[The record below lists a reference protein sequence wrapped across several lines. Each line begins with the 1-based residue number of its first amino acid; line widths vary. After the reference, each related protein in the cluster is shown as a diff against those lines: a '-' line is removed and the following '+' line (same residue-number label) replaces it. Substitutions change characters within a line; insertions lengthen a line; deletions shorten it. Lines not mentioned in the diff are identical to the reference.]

1 MTDPK
6 FANLN
11 HARKLRDRAAAKAQA
26 DANAV
31 RFGRTK
37 AERLREAAL
46 NAQAKARLD
55 QTRFENPHEE

>member
-1 MTDPK
+1 MNPDPK
-6 FANLN
+6 ILNLTK
-11 HARKLRDRAAAKAQA
+11 ARKLRDLAADKAQA
-26 DANAV
+26 DANAL

-55 QTRFENPHEE
+55 QTRFEE